1 MAVDALEQSAAIEAL
16 ALSIARSLSA
26 EELARAALPLTQLG
40 TTPSWEPPWV
50 PSPPCG
56 SWTRRV
62 PPLRERRRDRENTR
76 AAGKCLRPWCFDYKF
91 ENSQPLTMAAVS
103 MAIMSSS
110 LVGISR
116 TFTLES
122 AAEMT
127 ASLPRVL
134 LASASIFTP
143 MNSRPEAMAIR

>member
-1 MAVDALEQSAAIEAL
+1 
-16 ALSIARSLSA
+16 
-26 EELARAALPLTQLG
+26 
-40 TTPSWEPPWV
+40 
-50 PSPPCG
+50 
-56 SWTRRV
+56 
-62 PPLRERRRDRENTR
+62 
-76 AAGKCLRPWCFDYKF
+76 
-91 ENSQPLTMAAVS
+91 